1 MRKSKAWPQVRSYT
15 SRVTCAEA
23 LARSPHWLFETFLAE
38 APALAATVA
47 AAAAAAPVPVPRA
60 GGGALPAPAPPWHL
74 PAACLLVRGWHS
86 SADKSEAWFG
96 KSLLVP

>member
-15 SRVTCAEA
+15 SCMTCAEA

-60 GGGALPAPAPPWHL
+60 GGCPSSPCSPLAPARSLPARTRLAFQ
-74 PAACLLVRGWHS
+74 C
-86 SADKSEAWFG
+86 
-96 KSLLVP
+96 